1 MDSLGGEW
9 VRRASFS
16 AEHGLAGASRLRGL
30 VRNTLDEFSAD
41 AVATIELLVTELFA
55 NALLHAR
62 SSPQIQID
70 VFKDDAA
77 VRVAVNDRSHIAPHI
92 GNRSITAEGGRGMQ
106 LVHALSSEW
115 GWDLTPDG
123 KRVWFVVDDPA

>member
-1 MDSLGGEW
+1 MYSLDRKW
-9 VRRASFS
+9 VHRASFS

-30 VRNTLDEFSAD
+30 VRKSLDELSAD

-70 VFKDDAA
+70 VFKDGAP
-77 VRVAVNDRSHIAPHI
+77 VRVAVNDPSHVAPHI
-92 GNRSITAEGGRGMQ
+92 EIRSITAEGGRGMQ

-123 KRVWFVVDDPA
+123 KRVWFVVDDPR